1 MSKVCTKCKVDKPL
15 SEYGKQSANKDGLMY
30 YCRTCVSEYHK
41 ARYNDPKYKDY
52 QRNTSLRATYGI
64 TLEEYRIMLDEQ
76 GGVCAICKLPERRK
90 HPRTSDP
97 MLLAVD
103 HCHNT
108 NQVRGL
114 LCSTCNIMLG
124 HAQDDIKI
132 LAQAIQYLTEWEVKE

>member
-1 MSKVCTKCKVDKPL
+1 MKRCTKCKVEQPL
-15 SEYGKQSANKDGLMY
+15 ENYGRQSANRDGLSY
-30 YCRTCVSEYHK
+30 HCKTCVSAYGK

-64 TLEEYRIMLDEQ
+64 TLDEYNLMLDLQ
-76 GGVCAICKLPERRK
+76 GGVCAICKQPERRK

-103 HCHNT
+103 HCHST
-108 NQVRGL
+108 GKVRSL